1 MNGGLDDTMA
11 KPGGKKEHR
20 IAEEADDP
28 IARGLRDLFRQT
40 EQEELPDR
48 FKELLSK
55 LARENGK

>member
-11 KPGGKKEHR
+11 KPGEKKGSR
-20 IAEEADDP
+20 PASPADDP

-48 FKELLSK
+48 FKELLAK
-55 LARENGK
+55 LAQEKNQ